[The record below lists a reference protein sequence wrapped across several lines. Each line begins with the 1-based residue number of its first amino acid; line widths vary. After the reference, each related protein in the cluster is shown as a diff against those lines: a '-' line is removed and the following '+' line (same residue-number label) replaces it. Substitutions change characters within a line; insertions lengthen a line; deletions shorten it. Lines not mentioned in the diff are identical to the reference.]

1 MSRMTGAT
9 QNGNERTMSKSATGT
24 ASTGNVTPLR
34 IADAARLTRHVF
46 VRDLRLDAHI
56 GVYRH
61 EEGRTQP
68 ILINVDLT
76 VTEGDVEI
84 GDNIDNVVCYRSVV
98 TNIKALVDE
107 GHVRLVETLAERIA
121 SDCLE
126 DPRVLAARV
135 RVEKL
140 EAIEEAHSVGIEIE
154 RLRPL
159 PAS

>member
-1 MSRMTGAT
+1 MT
-9 QNGNERTMSKSATGT
+9 NSAPGQS
-24 ASTGNVTPLR
+24 ANVTPLR

-68 ILINVDLT
+68 IIVNVDLT
-76 VTEGDVEI
+76 VTEDDVTIE
-84 GDNIDNVVCYRSVV
+84 DNIDNVVCYEKVV
-98 TNIKALVDE
+98 NNIKALVDQ
-107 GHVRLVETLAERIA
+107 GHVRLVETLAEKIA
-121 SDCLE
+121 EDCFL
-126 DPRVLAARV
+126 DPRVIATRV

-159 PAS
+159 PKN